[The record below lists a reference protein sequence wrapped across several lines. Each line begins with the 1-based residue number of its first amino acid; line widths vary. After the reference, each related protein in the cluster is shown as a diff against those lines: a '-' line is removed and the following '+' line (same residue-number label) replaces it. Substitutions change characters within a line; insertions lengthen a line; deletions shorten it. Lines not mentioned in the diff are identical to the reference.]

1 MESKNYKIVKFFIS
15 KDERKKILDWI
26 ESTHQSGG
34 ATNIHLS
41 RLADSLKGRALMFNQ
56 SKTELTN
63 YITKFQTIS
72 DVSTDE
78 VPEFILDIQKRIAD
92 YFNFPLDNIFFQ
104 AVDMPKGGSIG
115 VHYDASLTGYINY
128 KCNLSVLSED
138 YKFYIDKDVLEI
150 SELDLY
156 GFEASLYKHWTDE
169 FSSRRVLLS
178 FGFVLPYH
186 LLNRES
192 NEPRV
197 RLSQRIEKYFQS
209 QI

>member
-1 MESKNYKIVKFFIS
+1 
-15 KDERKKILDWI
+15 
-26 ESTHQSGG
+26 
-34 ATNIHLS
+34 
-41 RLADSLKGRALMFNQ
+41 MFNQ

-63 YITKFQTIS
+63 YITNFQTIS

-138 YKFYIDKDVLEI
+138 YKFYVDKDVLEI
-150 SELDLY
+150 SESDLY
-156 GFEASLYKHWTDE
+156 GFEASLYKHWTNE

-197 RLSQRIEKYFQS
+197 RLSQRIERHFQK
-209 QI
+209 I

>member
-1 MESKNYKIVKFFIS
+1 MSILLTRVGTLNSVIIPNSNILWYLKLEGNGNDYKGINNANATVNASFSLAFG
-15 KDERKKILDWI
+15 RVN
-26 ESTHQSGG
+26 QGVNFSG
-34 ATNIHLS
+34 
-41 RLADSLKGRALMFNQ
+41 
-56 SKTELTN
+56 
-63 YITKFQTIS
+63 
-72 DVSTDE
+72 
-78 VPEFILDIQKRIAD
+78 
-92 YFNFPLDNIFFQ
+92 
-104 AVDMPKGGSIG
+104 
-115 VHYDASLTGYINY
+115 TGYINY

-138 YKFYIDKDVLEI
+138 YKFYVDKDVLEI

-197 RLSQRIEKYFQS
+197 RLSQRIERYFQKV
-209 QI
+209 

>member
-1 MESKNYKIVKFFIS
+1 MESKNYKIVKSFIS

-92 YFNFPLDNIFFQ
+92 YFNFPLDPQ
-104 AVDMPKGGSIG
+104 HK
-115 VHYDASLTGYINY
+115 
-128 KCNLSVLSED
+128 LS
-138 YKFYIDKDVLEI
+138 K
-150 SELDLY
+150 
-156 GFEASLYKHWTDE
+156 
-169 FSSRRVLLS
+169 FSSIIKFLNCFIIMS
-178 FGFVLPYH
+178 FI
-186 LLNRES
+186 LNR
-192 NEPRV
+192 RLLVVKIVILMWVYV
-197 RLSQRIEKYFQS
+197 RHS
-209 QI
+209 